1 MVKITV
7 DDVEVFNY
15 TATDA
20 YGNTVDGTI
29 KVNVIDDVPSITT
42 NEVPTSFELVLSN
55 YDSESSAGYHN
66 SFGYYI
72 KDENGNPTIGKVVWD
87 DVHDNDTTSVT
98 VTGYTPDQIGFF
110 LIPNGDNK
118 NPSLTDD
125 ADVVFVQDT
134 NGDWQAQLTDG
145 TLLVGQGSE
154 QGAHVL
160 FDETTLNYDSDTN
173 AYVYA
178 VDNNL
183 AGNINW
189 EDIRGGGDRDNN
201 DVNVNADWT
210 QTGPLGA
217 DESDLSK
224 DATFDFGNSGV
235 FNFNFGADGQSSVDA
250 ISYNLNLTSGDS
262 GLFDTATGDEVVLQ
276 TATDGSIKG
285 VVSENGVEVIV
296 FTLST
301 TDAGVVTLDQVRA
314 VVHGD
319 TTDSDDTVGINTG
332 LISLDATI
340 IDGDGDSVTNGIDV
354 GSMISF
360 DDDGAIAFTD
370 IQNINEGDTLTV
382 SATNGVLS
390 NDNAGTD
397 GWNSTGAVVGIVAGN
412 TGTNLDGSGVATAI
426 TGTYGT
432 LTLASDGS
440 YTYEATSNAITSNAK
455 DVFTYTVKDG
465 DGELSTTTLTINV
478 ADVTLEADEV
488 QTTSNQD
495 TDDAV
500 LSSFSADTNTP
511 AESDIAFFK
520 KLDIGGGLDG
530 DLSVA
535 ENDSSDPADLGG
547 GLDGDLSVAENDS
560 SDPADLGGKDGDAD
574 ENTLKFDITTLPNYG
589 DVYIQIGTEYTK
601 LDTSNLDESS
611 TLLTTADN
619 VYWVAT
625 HDQVTFGSDIQSIG
639 GEYGSD
645 IEASWQNI
653 NVDVIARTDSNGTST
668 ITYNQNDGIGV
679 SGTTGGPS
687 SQLGYDAGSQST
699 ELIIVDFNNAVGNAT
714 IDITHLIGTE
724 NGGEVGVVTAYLDG
738 KEVGTYTFSN
748 EDGSDFK
755 LSDDNIGV
763 GNDADSNSGSFT
775 LTGIVFDQLQFSA
788 QEYVNQAGTV
798 SDSSDYFIGGI
809 TYQEV
814 PGVEFEYNVI
824 DTDGNVSE
832 DVKVQIDVET
842 NTDIPNP
849 TVQIKLNDNSVVE
862 LDNGT
867 ATITGSLDNTPET
880 ELVVTLDNGAT
891 ITFGTDYVP
900 GTEITSTA
908 FAINNDEDVYADDS
922 NFTISVSS
930 TTGGNFENL
939 IVTDTAKVIVTDTED
954 VTEVKLSATESIT
967 TTLLTES
974 FENTTNGEGTTI
986 GDNSWYV
993 ENGNSDTNTFVGDD
1007 NVTWT
1012 VNNAG
1017 LEIQSGT
1024 TGESTASDGEQ
1035 HAELDPHGNGNSVI
1049 STTVNLGENNSFEL
1063 SFDYKPRPSDKD
1075 SSDMKVIFGD
1085 KELEINSDSEGNLT
1099 FVAEDGIYYT
1109 ITEKENGWNTVT
1121 ATFVGI
1127 TGETADLV
1135 FEGTGTAN
1143 TLGAYIDDIKLDGI
1157 YSEVVEGGS
1166 ENYTINIDNAP
1177 QTDMKLDVKISHID
1191 TDSGD
1196 IITETIQIDIDAG
1209 IKSVDFDISN
1219 IDNFEFEPNEDYTVE
1234 LTGASTGGNF
1244 EKLVID
1250 TTPVTTTIIDNDLN
1264 TVEANDDYGQSV
1276 VQGEFT
1282 IGDASITTAGDL
1294 SKPDIT
1300 ALEDG
1305 GYVVVWQ
1312 EVNGNNYRGADVN
1325 TSGDATWSTKQD
1337 FDIFSQRF
1345 DKDGEPVH
1353 DAMIVNS
1360 YTARSQHDPHVTA
1373 LEEGN
1378 YLVTWTADDS
1388 YIGQDDHDNGS
1399 RYIRGQIFDEHNES
1413 VCNEF
1418 EVARAEY
1425 DPIIGLVDGGFIVTW
1440 SADARYNNTDGGAQD
1455 NPIGTDSHD
1464 SDEFGVFGQRYDALG
1479 NAVGGHFQINSETSE
1494 NQIDSDIT
1502 AFDDGSFIVTWQSE
1516 NQDGSG
1522 YGIFAQRFTL
1532 TDDGVAKAG
1541 SELQVNTTVNGE
1553 QTDPEITTLPSGQA
1567 VVTWES
1573 EGSIKAQVI
1582 NNDGSKVGG
1591 ELSMSDIG
1599 DNPVISPIATGFIIA
1614 YESNGA
1620 IFTKTYEDGELSE
1633 VTQVSTSSADQSE
1646 PVITTLADGGYIV
1659 SWQNGD
1665 TVSAM
1670 RYQENGEP
1678 FEQNSYDMNEDTSIT
1693 ISVEELLS
1701 NDADA
1706 QNHDF
1711 EILTVQNSVNGTVEL
1726 SIDKTT
1732 VTFTPN
1738 DDYNGPA
1745 TFDYTIK
1752 DELGATDDAT
1762 VHLDVKP
1769 VGEPSIFVG
1778 TLCSADIHGH
1788 DVVVQEGEEVVFG
1801 VKVSGVEAGS
1811 TITLAL
1817 ADGTALDNDYY
1828 EQTFQYSFDDQTWQD
1843 VTGPITLPEG
1853 TKGLMVKTDTVDDNS
1868 IEDDEKFTLTAT
1880 LSTGESDV
1888 GTATIIN
1895 DDFDTTTTATVSIVD
1910 ANDQNAI
1917 IDASDETVEKATIR
1931 GEIEP
1936 GALITSLAVTDGT
1949 TTIEIVPST
1958 VTIDADGTFTIEN
1971 FDVSSLKDGTL
1982 TVNLSSKDTYGNTA
1996 DATNTVEMD
2005 TKATI
2010 EIDSSVITS
2019 TADATFTA
2027 HAYNGDNFM
2036 TGNGNSLGSIKLN
2049 SINETAIS
2057 TEHGVGIQLNKNESD
2072 EGIDDNETL
2081 LIQLDSSTSSATFN
2095 LNVPSNES
2103 FEGGW
2108 VAFDVNGDAITTGTF
2123 TSSGG
2128 DRTITIDNLTSDF
2141 AYIAFDADTSNGN
2154 ASDSGFYVEPV
2165 SYIDDSNEVVTFNTT
2180 TETLDLS
2187 GTTTDIEVGQTVLV
2201 SLTDDEHTVTIETL
2215 VKSDGSYDVSGAD
2228 VSELDAGN
2236 ISISVEARDTAGNP
2250 ASDSSSLILIE
2261 DDTSILTQDTNNGPE
2276 TTDDTVSTIED
2287 TSKVLGID
2295 NFGNYTDADGDSL
2308 SAVQIVTLPL
2318 FGTLILDGVN
2328 VIEGQKISVDDISNN
2343 KLIFEPADDSDV
2355 DVTFDFK
2362 VSDDKDWSDVSTTTI
2377 EVVAVADVV
2386 TANIVIGNGTAV
2398 EGTSTPQTID
2408 ISNVNNQNSEFTMT
2422 ATDANGKVA
2431 NVSVVSGTAQG
2442 NYIGHD
2448 GFGVSGSASGA
2459 DTEIGYDNTHGTEKL
2474 MVNLGTDVNSVDV
2487 SFAWKHEVG
2496 AGETAVIK
2504 FYKDGE
2510 LVGETTDHGGS
2521 DTIDAADTFSP
2532 ANDAIFDSVEFSAV
2546 GNDSDYL
2553 IHSIEYDKVDT
2564 VDSTVYPVNISYT
2577 FGDST
2582 DSSETH
2588 SVIITNVP
2596 DGVTLSEGVQ
2606 NIGTDGKPDGT
2617 WTITVPE
2624 DATSVLDYPLTITVP
2639 NGTADFDLGITARAT
2654 ETNDNE
2660 LETNYDETSASVSVI
2675 VNDIPDDVDG
2685 SLILESWSNNL
2696 ILNGDAESAKTENG
2710 QSEWI
2715 TDSGTLKRSQYEDND
2730 WADKE
2735 ENNTT
2740 DGKFFYGRGEIVI
2753 AHQDIKDF
2761 SNYKG
2766 NEFKLSADMGSYI
2779 GQNDSA
2785 ELKVVFKDASG
2796 NILGEASTGKVMTE
2810 SVMENQEVGG
2820 LIPEGAVSATIVMTM
2835 IRVDGANDAD
2845 GYIDNMSFVVGNSGG
2860 EINTDENNASIATLD
2875 MDIGDEIENTGTNL
2889 SDNDVGSYDAKIQ
2902 NNSYDDNQGIDDNL
2916 ELDKIQNA
2924 SVYTNAGDDTIKI
2937 DNKIQDSYI
2946 DTGSDDDQIII
2957 DGQLKSSTIEMGTG
2971 NDVLNL
2977 GTINGSSYV
2986 NMGSGND
2993 VLILDG
2999 NQGDYRIS
3007 DYGNG
3012 DYSIQTPNNKWL
3024 SVDNTEAI
3032 IFKGDNSIIGDTQL
3046 ANSVFNGSGIDS
3058 FSYKIT
3064 LSASLT
3070 DTDSE
3075 SLSVVTIN
3083 NIPTDASIE
3092 LAPGI
3097 EKIGDSYTVDLS
3109 IVSEVT
3115 LSSPLSIEQSE
3126 LNSITS
3132 SVTATEENGGSTT
3145 TVTVSDDDSIMS
3157 VSFDDEEGID
3167 LSTISVNGE
3176 DTHLIDMTNGAE
3188 DNIDLSS
3195 FMDLNDDDKDL
3206 IFIRDDGDVI
3216 DFGISEEWTRSE
3228 NSTTK
3233 VDGVEGNFTEY
3244 ISDSNPDV
3252 SVFVNEDID
3261 PIPSDL

>member
-1 MVKITV
+1 M
-7 DDVEVFNY
+7 
-15 TATDA
+15 
-20 YGNTVDGTI
+20 
-29 KVNVIDDVPSITT
+29 IDDVPSITT

-66 SFGYYI
+66 SFGYYV

-98 VTGYTPDQIGFF
+98 VTGYTPDEIGFF

-118 NPSLTDD
+118 NSSLTDN

-145 TLLVGQGSE
+145 TLLIGQGSG

-210 QTGPLGA
+210 QTGPLGV

-224 DATFDFGNSGV
+224 DTTFDFGNSGV
-235 FNFNFGADGQSSVDA
+235 FNFDFGADGQSSVDA
-250 ISYNLNLTSGDS
+250 ITYNLNLTSGDS

-276 TATDGSIKG
+276 IATDGSIKG
-285 VVSENGVEVIV
+285 VVSEDGVEVIV
-296 FTLST
+296 FTLSM

-314 VVHGD
+314 VVHSD

-340 IDGDGDSVTNGIDV
+340 IDGDGDSVTSGIDV

-370 IQNINEGDTLTV
+370 IQNVNEGDTLTV
-382 SATNGVLS
+382 TATNGVLS
-390 NDNAGTD
+390 NDNSGTD
-397 GWNSTGAVVGIVAGN
+397 GWNSTGAVVGIAAGD
-412 TGTNLDGSGVATAI
+412 TGTHLDGTGVATAI
-426 TGTYGT
+426 TGRYGI
-432 LTLASDGS
+432 LTLESDGS

-465 DGELSTTTLTINV
+465 DGELSTTTLTIKV

-495 TDDAV
+495 TDDVV
-500 LSSFSADTNTP
+500 LSSFSSETNTP

-530 DLSVA
+530 DLSVS
-535 ENDSSDPADLGG
+535 ENDANDPADLGG
-547 GLDGDLSVAENDS
+547 QDDN
-560 SDPADLGGKDGDAD
+560 AD
-574 ENTLKFDITTLPNYG
+574 ENTLKFDITSLPSYG

-601 LDTSNLDESS
+601 LDVSNLDESS

-625 HDQVTFGSDIQSIG
+625 HDQVTFDSDIQSIG
-639 GEYGSD
+639 GEYGTD
-645 IEASWQNI
+645 IEASWQNSD
-653 NVDVIARTDSNGTST
+653 VDVIARTESNGTST

-679 SGTTGGPS
+679 SGSTGGPS
-687 SQLGYDAGSQST
+687 SQLGYDAGSSST
-699 ELIIVDFNNAVGNAT
+699 ESIIVDFNNAVGNAT
-714 IDITHLIGTE
+714 IDITHLIGSE

-748 EDGSDFK
+748 ADGSDFK
-755 LSDDNIGV
+755 LNGDNIGV
-763 GNDADSNSGSFT
+763 GNDSDSNSGSFT
-775 LTGIVFDQLQFSA
+775 LTGVVFDQLQFSA

-814 PGVEFEYNVI
+814 PGVEFEYNVV

-832 DVKVQIDVET
+832 DVKVQIDVQT

-849 TVQIKLNDNSVVE
+849 NVQIELSATESTSEDDGSIIYTASLADGEIAASDIIVTLSVGINGEPSSDTNPAVTITIAQGETSASITSDTINRDNDDGSGEDKYIDNDLLSASIISVSANDSGNINYTFDETATTDTVIVDDFDKTTLTLNDNSVVE
-862 LDNGT
+862 SDNGT
-867 ATITGSLDNTPET
+867 ATITGSLDNTPQT

-900 GTEITSTA
+900 GTEVTSTA
-908 FAINNDEDVYADDS
+908 FVINNDEDVYDDDS
-922 NFTISVSS
+922 NFTVSVSS
-930 TTGGNFENL
+930 TTGGNFEDL
-939 IVTDTAKVIVTDTED
+939 VVTDTAKVIVVDTED

-974 FENTTNGEGTTI
+974 FEKTTNGEGTSI

-993 ENGNSDTNTFVGDD
+993 ENGNSGTNTFVGDD

-1012 VNNAG
+1012 VNDAG

-1024 TGESTASDGEQ
+1024 TGQSTASDGEQ

-1049 STTVNLGENNSFEL
+1049 STTINLGENNSFEL

-1099 FVAEDGIYYT
+1099 FIAEDGIYYT

-1219 IDNFEFEPNEDYTVE
+1219 IDNFEFEPNEDYTIE

-1264 TVEANDDYGQSV
+1264 TVDANDDYGQSV

-1282 IGDASITTAGDL
+1282 ISDASTKTAGDL
-1294 SKPDIT
+1294 SKPDIV
-1300 ALEDG
+1300 ALDDG

-1312 EVNGNNYRGADVN
+1312 EVNGNDYRGADVN
-1325 TSGDATWSTKQD
+1325 TSEQVTWSTKQD

-1345 DKDGEPVH
+1345 DKDGESVG
-1353 DAMIVNS
+1353 DATLVNS
-1360 YTARSQHDPHVTA
+1360 YTGRSQHDPHVTA
-1373 LEEGN
+1373 LENGR
-1378 YLVTWTADDS
+1378 YLVTWTADDA
-1388 YIGQDDHDNGS
+1388 YISEDNYDNGS
-1399 RYIRGQIFDEHNES
+1399 RYIRGQIFDEHDES
-1413 VCNEF
+1413 ICDEF

-1425 DPIIGLVDGGFIVTW
+1425 DPIIGLPDGGFIVTW
-1440 SADARYNNTDGGAQD
+1440 SADARYDNTDLGNTTD
-1455 NPIGTDSHD
+1455 NPIHSDSHD

-1479 NAVGGHFQINSETSE
+1479 NELGGHFQINSETSG

-1502 AFDDGSFIVTWQSE
+1502 AFEDGSFIVTWQSE
-1516 NQDGSG
+1516 SQDGNG
-1522 YGIFAQRFTL
+1522 YGIFAQKFTL
-1532 TDDGVAKAG
+1532 TEDGVTQAG
-1541 SELQVNTTVNGE
+1541 VETQINTTSTGE

-1582 NNDGSKVGG
+1582 NNDGSKSGE
-1591 ELSMSDIG
+1591 ELSMAVDG
-1599 DNPVISPIATGFIIA
+1599 DNPVISPISTGFIIA

-1620 IFTKTYEDGELSE
+1620 IFTKTYEDGELSDA
-1633 VTQVSTSSADQSE
+1633 TQVSTSSDDQSE
-1646 PVITTLADGGYIV
+1646 PVITTLVDGGYIV

-1701 NDADA
+1701 NDVDA
-1706 QNHDF
+1706 QDHDF
-1711 EILTVQNSVNGTVEL
+1711 EILSVQNSVNGTVEL
-1726 SIDKTT
+1726 SDDKTT

-1738 DDYNGPA
+1738 EDYNGPA

-1752 DELGATDDAT
+1752 DELGAIDDAT

-1769 VGEPSIFVG
+1769 VGEPNVFVG
-1778 TLCSADIHGH
+1778 TLCSADIHSN
-1788 DVVVQEGEEVVFG
+1788 DIIVNEGEEVVFG
-1801 VKVSGVEAGS
+1801 VKVSGVEVGS

-1817 ADGTALDNDYY
+1817 SDGTALDNDYN
-1828 EQTFQYSFDDQTWQD
+1828 EQSFQYSFDGQTWQD
-1843 VTGPITLPEG
+1843 ITGPITLPEG
-1853 TKGLMVKTDTVDDNS
+1853 AKGLMVKTDTVDDNN

-1895 DDFDTTTTATVSIVD
+1895 DDFDTTTTATVLIVD
-1910 ANDQNAI
+1910 ASDLNDVV
-1917 IDASDETVEKATIR
+1917 DASDGTVEKATIS
-1931 GEIEP
+1931 GEIEA
-1936 GALITSLAVTDGT
+1936 GASITSLVVTDGT
-1949 TTIEIVPST
+1949 TDITIDPST
-1958 VTIDADGTFTIEN
+1958 VTVNPDGTFTIVD

-1982 TVNLSSKDTYGNTA
+1982 SVNLSSEDIYGNTA
-1996 DATNTVEMD
+1996 DATDTVEMD
-2005 TKATI
+2005 TLATI
-2010 EIDSSVITS
+2010 TIESSVITS

-2049 SINETAIS
+2049 SVNETAIS

-2095 LNVPSNES
+2095 LNVPANES

-2108 VAFDVNGDAITTGTF
+2108 IAFDSNGDEIASGNDTF
-2123 TSSGG
+2123 ESTGG
-2128 DRTITIDNLTSDF
+2128 DITVTIDGIGEF
-2141 AYIAFDADTSNGN
+2141 AYIAFDASTSNGN

-2165 SYIDDSNEVVTFNTT
+2165 SYIDASNEVVTFNTT

-2201 SLTDDEHTVTIETL
+2201 SLTDDVHTVTIETL
-2215 VKSDGSYDVSGAD
+2215 VQSDGSYDVSGAD

-2250 ASDSSSLILIE
+2250 ASDSSSLILTE
-2261 DDTSILTQDTNNGPE
+2261 DGTSTLTQDTNNGPE

-2295 NFGNYTDADGDSL
+2295 NFGNYTDADGDTIS
-2308 SAVQIVTLPL
+2308 SVQIVSLPIL
-2318 FGTLILDGVN
+2318 GTLLLDGVN
-2328 VIEGQKISVDDISNN
+2328 VIEGQEISVDDINNN
-2343 KLIFEPADDSDV
+2343 KLVFEPATDSDV

-2362 VSDDKDWSDVSTTTI
+2362 VSDDIDWSDVSTTTI

-2386 TANIVIGNGTAV
+2386 TANIVVGDGTIV
-2398 EGTSTPQTID
+2398 DGTSTPQTID
-2408 ISNVNNQNSEFTMT
+2408 ISNVNNPNSEFTMT
-2422 ATDANGKVA
+2422 ATDANGNVA
-2431 NVSVVSGTAQG
+2431 NVSIVSGTAQG

-2487 SFAWKHEVG
+2487 SFAWKHAVG

-2532 ANDAIFDSVEFSAV
+2532 ANGAIFDSVEFSAV

-2582 DSSETH
+2582 DSSEVH
-2588 SVIITNVP
+2588 SVMITNVP
-2596 DGVTLSEGVQ
+2596 DGATLSEGVQ
-2606 NIGTDGKPDGT
+2606 NIGTNGEPDGT
-2617 WTITVPE
+2617 WTIIVPAG
-2624 DATSVLDYPLTITVP
+2624 ATNVSDSLTITVP
-2639 NGTADFDLGITARAT
+2639 DGTADFDLGITARAT

-2660 LETNYDETSASVSVI
+2660 NGLNFEEANANTSVI
-2675 VNDIPDDVDG
+2675 VPD
-2685 SLILESWSNNL
+2685 SNLLPTSES
-2696 ILNGDAESAKTENG
+2696 EG
-2710 QSEWI
+2710 Q
-2715 TDSGTLKRSQYEDND
+2715 TL
-2730 WADKE
+2730 
-2735 ENNTT
+2735 
-2740 DGKFFYGRGEIVI
+2740 V
-2753 AHQDIKDF
+2753 
-2761 SNYKG
+2761 
-2766 NEFKLSADMGSYI
+2766 L
-2779 GQNDSA
+2779 
-2785 ELKVVFKDASG
+2785 
-2796 NILGEASTGKVMTE
+2796 
-2810 SVMENQEVGG
+2810 
-2820 LIPEGAVSATIVMTM
+2820 
-2835 IRVDGANDAD
+2835 DAD
-2845 GYIDNMSFVVGNSGG
+2845 VSTSTNVTFVV
-2860 EINTDENNASIATLD
+2860 
-2875 MDIGDEIENTGTNL
+2875 
-2889 SDNDVGSYDAKIQ
+2889 DVS
-2902 NNSYDDNQGIDDNL
+2902 S
-2916 ELDKIQNA
+2916 
-2924 SVYTNAGDDTIKI
+2924 SM
-2937 DNKIQDSYI
+2937 
-2946 DTGSDDDQIII
+2946 
-2957 DGQLKSSTIEMGTG
+2957 SSTDLSLTEDAIESIVAKYESMG
-2971 NDVLNL
+2971 DVNVKV
-2977 GTINGSSYV
+2977 I
-2986 NMGSGND
+2986 
-2993 VLILDG
+2993 
-2999 NQGDYRIS
+2999 QF
-3007 DYGNG
+3007 YGNG
-3012 DYSIQTPNNKWL
+3012 NHESEWRDDGNVALDRDQ
-3024 SVDNTEAI
+3024 
-3032 IFKGDNSIIGDTQL
+3032 
-3046 ANSVFNGSGIDS
+3046 SGTDPEQG
-3058 FSYKIT
+3058 
-3064 LSASLT
+3064 LSAAAAAYDGT
-3070 DTDSE
+3070 E
-3075 SLSVVTIN
+3075 
-3083 NIPTDASIE
+3083 PDADHHA
-3092 LAPGI
+3092 LFVFAD
-3097 EKIGDSYTVDLS
+3097 GDSYGAYETDFDAF
-3109 IVSEVT
+3109 T
-3115 LSSPLSIEQSE
+3115 G
-3126 LNSITS
+3126 T
-3132 SVTATEENGGSTT
+3132 GSAWNQFI
-3145 TVTVSDDDSIMS
+3145 SD
-3157 VSFDDEEGID
+3157 
-3167 LSTISVNGE
+3167 N
-3176 DTHLIDMTNGAE
+3176 
-3188 DNIDLSS
+3188 NIDLHT
-3195 FMDLNDDDKDL
+3195 
-3206 IFIRDDGDVI
+3206 I
-3216 DFGISEEWTRSE
+3216 
-3228 NSTTK
+3228 
-3233 VDGVEGNFTEY
+3233 GVNCSGL
-3244 ISDSNPDV
+3244 
-3252 SVFVNEDID
+3252 
-3261 PIPSDL
+3261 SDLETIAEAGNNSPIYVSDVADLDNTIDAIDVTPDITTASVTGNVMDNVTGGDGEYPYCLYCCR